1 MTAAGPILTAP
12 HASPLPAVSAASTWR
27 LHLSVL
33 AALAV
38 AILLAFRGD
47 VGDMAGL
54 WWNSSTYGH
63 CLFLPPIIAWLV
75 WQRWPGLRQLIPSAW
90 APGLLIVAAGAGG
103 WLLGDAA
110 GVALARHFGV
120 VMMLQ
125 GAVVTCLGPA
135 VSRGLLFPIAYA
147 LFLVPAGEELVP
159 PLQTLT
165 AKICMALLAVANV
178 PAHIDGVFITIEN
191 GYFEVAEACSGVK
204 FLIAMA
210 AYSALVANV
219 CFRSV
224 LRRSVFVAAALILPV
239 VANGLRAWGT
249 IYVAHLTDSDFAAG
263 FDHVVYGWV
272 FFAIVLGVLMASAWP
287 FFDRPT
293 DSAWF
298 DPKKLQP
305 VAPLPGRTGRLMLI
319 AGAAAAIAS
328 LPMAWSTAVEARS
341 RSAEAPEIVL
351 PQVPGWTLAESG
363 PVPDWRPRFVGAS
376 QLLLGRYRDAAGRHV
391 ELAIATFARQEEG
404 RELVGYGQGAVDP
417 DSDWAWTDDT
427 AAPAQGRAFRISAP
441 GPVVR
446 EVAIFYLLGDVT
458 TGSDLRVKI
467 ETLKTRLLGRSPHA
481 AAVLISAQEVGRRD
495 ARPAIDDFR
504 RALGDLD
511 VAVGMQA
518 R

>member
-1 MTAAGPILTAP
+1 MTVATPIVAAPPTR
-12 HASPLPAVSAASTWR
+12 VAALATPWR

-33 AALAV
+33 AAACAV
-38 AILLAFRGD
+38 ILLAFRSD
-47 VGDMAGL
+47 VADVAGL

-63 CLFLPPIIAWLV
+63 CLFLLPIIGWLV
-75 WQRWPGLRQLIPSAW
+75 WQRLPGLRQLVPSGW
-90 APGLLIVAAGAGG
+90 WPGLLIVAAGGGG

-110 GVALARHFGV
+110 GVALARQFGV

-125 GAVVTCLGPA
+125 GAVVACLGPA

-165 AKICMALLAVANV
+165 AKICMALLALANV
-178 PAHIDGVFITIEN
+178 PAHIDGVFITIPN
-191 GYFEVAEACSGVK
+191 GFFEVAEACSGVK

-219 CFRSV
+219 CFRSTV
-224 LRRSVFVAAALILPV
+224 RRTVFVAVALALPI

-249 IYVAHLTDSDFAAG
+249 IYVAHLTDTDFAAG

-272 FFAIVLGVLMASAWP
+272 FFAVVLGILMASAWP
-287 FFDRPT
+287 FFDRPA

-298 DPKKLQP
+298 DPARLQP
-305 VAPLPGRTGRLMLI
+305 AAPEPQRPSRAVLV
-319 AGAAAAIAS
+319 AAAVAGVA
-328 LPMAWSTAVEARS
+328 LVPMAWSTAVEARS
-341 RSAEAPEIVL
+341 RLAAAPRIAL
-351 PQVPGWTLAESG
+351 PQVPGWTLTDEA
-363 PVPDWRPRFVGAS
+363 PVPVWRPRYVGAE
-376 QLLLGRYRDAAGRHV
+376 QLLVGRYRDARGRHV
-391 ELAIATFARQEEG
+391 DLAIATFGRQEEG
-404 RELVGYGQGAVDP
+404 RELVGYGQGAIDP

-427 AAPAQGRAFRISAP
+427 AAPAGGRAFRISGP

-458 TGSDLRVKI
+458 TGSDVRVKL
-467 ETLKTRLLGRSPHA
+467 ETLKTRLLDGSPHA
-481 AAVLISAQEVGRRD
+481 AALLVSAQEIRRRD

-504 RALGDLD
+504 RALGNLD
-511 VAVGMQA
+511 RVAGMV